1 MGIMIYRDYKYRFI
15 AKMDHPK
22 CKNGCIKYLG
32 AISKSGY
39 GVFMID
45 GKSYNAHRISYELF
59 VGKIPNGKS
68 VLHKCDNRQC
78 IAPQHLFLGTQAD
91 NVKDMKNKKRN
102 SCGIGE
108 KHGHSKLTIIQVKEI
123 KNFIKLG
130 HKHSIIAK
138 KFNISP
144 QTIAD
149 IKAKRSWGYV

>member
-1 MGIMIYRDYKYRFI
+1 
-15 AKMDHPK
+15 MDSPK
-22 CKNGCIKYLG
+22 SKNGCIRYLG
-32 AISKSGY
+32 ALSTTGY

-45 GKSYNAHRISYELF
+45 GKSYNSHRISYELF
-59 VGKIPNGKS
+59 VGRIPKGQF

-91 NVKDMKNKKRN
+91 NIKDMKNKKRN

-123 KNFIKLG
+123 KKLIQLG
-130 HKHSIIAK
+130 HKQTTIAK
-138 KFNISP
+138 KFNIST

-149 IKAKRSWGYV
+149 IKAKRSWSYV